1 MTSCFSN
8 RVFLIVFFKN
18 RFTILYHRDPDTD
31 LARIVGFEVEPASV
45 RHQYDRW
52 DDASPRLKTCAGNAD
67 EPHPLGESPQLVS
80 AGEEIGA
87 FLLFI

>member
-1 MTSCFSN
+1 M
-8 RVFLIVFFKN
+8 
-18 RFTILYHRDPDTD
+18 
-31 LARIVGFEVEPASV
+31 GFEVEPASV

-80 AGEEIGA
+80 AGGVDINSNSSDGVADPHLQKSDATLASAKASRAATAQREE
-87 FLLFI
+87 